1 MLFLLSGGDTLRTYS
16 VMTTVKISPE
26 QAEKLKTLSQ
36 QLGKTKGEVI
46 RMAIEKLLSE
56 TEKAHDA
63 ATS

>member
-1 MLFLLSGGDTLRTYS
+1 MRTYS

-36 QLGKTKGEVI
+36 KLGKTKGEVI
-46 RMAIEKLLSE
+46 RMAIEKLFSE

>member
-1 MLFLLSGGDTLRTYS
+1 
-16 VMTTVKISPE
+16 MTTVKISPE